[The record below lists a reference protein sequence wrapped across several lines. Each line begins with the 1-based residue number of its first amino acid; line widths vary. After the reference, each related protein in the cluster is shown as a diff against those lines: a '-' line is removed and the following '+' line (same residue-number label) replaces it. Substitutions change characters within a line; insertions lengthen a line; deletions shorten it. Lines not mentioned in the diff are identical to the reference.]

1 MWQQFQKLFNLTTA
15 QHWMQDTNNRAK
27 THRQSRRTSWT
38 KRTRSTTDTLQ
49 FKEQKVRKQ
58 NFMWLI
64 CKWIY
69 KTSML
74 EVMRFIFSLRI
85 VFKITILLSQKWKW
99 LLLIII
105 LWCVLHT
112 GHYTPLESRTFE
124 LILWGEMQPLLLNA
138 GTDLKSV

>member
-1 MWQQFQKLFNLTTA
+1 
-15 QHWMQDTNNRAK
+15 MQDASNRAK
-27 THRQSRRTSWT
+27 THRQSRRTRWT

-58 NFMWLI
+58 NFTWLI

-74 EVMRFIFSLRI
+74 DIGLQLCEVMRFIFSLRI

-112 GHYTPLESRTFE
+112 DHYTPLESRTFE
-124 LILWGEMQPLLLNA
+124 LILWGETPPLLLNA
-138 GTDLKSV
+138 GTDRKSV